1 MLFDLARCIQEC
13 GAEVLI
19 DAFDLQSGD
28 DVFEKLSEML
38 DSASELVVL
47 FTPQSSGR
55 AWIWMEIG
63 LMRLTRKRVVPIL
76 HGMTKLD
83 LAEFGGDGALAGL
96 LERPLNDFDVYLA
109 ELKGRTGRA

>member
-1 MLFDLARCIQEC
+1 MIVFVSHGSHDAWIARQMARCIQEC

-28 DVFEKLSEML
+28 DVLEKLSEML

-63 LMRLTRKRVVPIL
+63 LMRLTRKRVVPIK
-76 HGMTKLD
+76 TTS
-83 LAEFGGDGALAGL
+83 
-96 LERPLNDFDVYLA
+96 RWS
-109 ELKGRTGRA
+109 